1 MGHTHKHMHA
11 CMHAYKHTYMLQVVH
26 GSSALGRWYENLM
39 LLLIV
44 ANCGGF
50 IYGSQAHVAAHTELG
65 QALDVLEDVCVL
77 AFTVDYVLRLYAAG
91 CHAEYVGLGRV
102 RYLTRFYPLV
112 DLAAIAPSLLGRFG
126 PMLGVPAP
134 DVNTSFIRALRLLR
148 MLKADAFFKSGGF
161 FTIVD
166 DIIYENRDVLTVTGF
181 CALVLWIFFSSV
193 MRLPDNFVTE
203 SYVSIII
210 CHAPA

>member
-1 MGHTHKHMHA
+1 
-11 CMHAYKHTYMLQVVH
+11 MHAYKHTYMHQVVH

-50 IYGSQAHVAAHTELG
+50 IYGSQAHVAADTELG
-65 QALDVLEDVCVL
+65 QALDLLEDVCVL

-91 CHAEYVGLGRV
+91 CHAEYAGWGRV

-148 MLKADAFFKSGGF
+148 RLRKLAAVRGRWGNNGNYPQRAPTAPFRGGGLCRAVF
-161 FTIVD
+161 RPTFACG
-166 DIIYENRDVLTVTGF
+166 L
-181 CALVLWIFFSSV
+181 
-193 MRLPDNFVTE
+193 
-203 SYVSIII
+203 
-210 CHAPA
+210 